1 MVLAAVVAAVL
12 IFYRPAFE
20 VTAITAPA
28 DVVAGDDVVLTVDVG
43 NDGLRGG
50 ELELTVLVGDRPEQ
64 TVIAEVA
71 AGAQERVRIVLRDLP
86 AGTHR
91 LTLADW
97 DEPAASVWVMT
108 PAEIVVDYLVVEPS
122 PIDVRSQT
130 EATVLVGLSNLGEA
144 PGSHAIDLL
153 LDGEHAD
160 GRGIDLTGG
169 EVVEESFTITVDSP
183 GDHEVSVG
191 DVTQAFRAH
200 TLHRPDNGEQ
210 LVNTIGGGSNQLE
223 ITNNDDRDVLI
234 VLAGPDDDDAL
245 LSVYV
250 RAGSSTT
257 VTRLRN
263 GSYRAYYMHGTG
275 WCTHF
280 KQFTRQASAGRF
292 DGTADFESTATHYTV
307 YTLEMGVSGED
318 SSPTQYLDLDDVPS
332 F

>member
-20 VTAITAPA
+20 VAAITAPA
-28 DVVAGDDVVLTVDVG
+28 DVVAGDDVVLTVDVA

-200 TLHRPDNGEQ
+200 TVHRPDNGEQ

-234 VLAGPDDDDAL
+234 VLAGPEDDDAL

-263 GSYRAYYMHGTG
+263 GSYRAYYMHGTD

-292 DGTADFESTATHYTV
+292 GGTADFESTATHYTV

-318 SSPTQYLDLDDVPS
+318 SSPTEYLDLDDVPS